1 MHGEEQKSET
11 SSNDPKNLK
20 RVFIGSGLDDPKLK
34 QISKSPASDLN
45 IMNVSDVEIHRS
57 NDALSNKTQNA
68 ISINDFE
75 IIGKL
80 GQGAYGKVYLA
91 KYNNLEVALKK
102 LSKNFLVR
110 TDKVNSVFR
119 ERDILLKG

>member
-1 MHGEEQKSET
+1 
-11 SSNDPKNLK
+11 
-20 RVFIGSGLDDPKLK
+20 
-34 QISKSPASDLN
+34 
-45 IMNVSDVEIHRS
+45 MNVSDVEIQRS
-57 NDALSNKTQNA
+57 NDALSNKTQNQ

>member
-20 RVFIGSGLDDPKLK
+20 RVFIGSGHDDPKLK